1 MNEFKKRGIDML
13 SQEIVKL
20 VETRFKVTDVTEKS
34 YESLKYPKLLPMMRF
49 SLKKYI
55 VEGFGS
61 LFTMDTTAMGGM
73 MTLSTVV
80 LTPNSGKNVPFL
92 LIDTMDMKKKSL
104 SYVEFYDKTEK
115 GALCNTLDPLA
126 EEYKDIPDYAE
137 KEGWYIAE
145 RTPYSLIK
153 GGEGVDK
160 ETLSKMT
167 LDAAKRYIDEAA
179 AAETKEENLNT
190 LRTFQNDMCEKG
202 NPSTTTL
209 EKLFGKEGA
218 KEFFKTVIMPV

>member
-1 MNEFKKRGIDML
+1 ML

-20 VETRFKVTDVTEKS
+20 VGSRFKVTDVTEKS

-49 SLKKYI
+49 SLKKYD
-55 VEGFGS
+55 VEGFGG

-80 LTPNSGKNVPFL
+80 LTPNTGKNVPFL

-115 GALCNTLDPLA
+115 GALCEKLKALSD
-126 EEYKDIPDYAE
+126 EYKNIPDYAE
-137 KEGWYIAE
+137 KDGWYIAE
-145 RTPYSLIK
+145 RTQYSLIK

-160 ETLSKMT
+160 GVLSKMT
-167 LDAAKRYIDEAA
+167 IDAAKRYIDEAA
-179 AAETKEENLNT
+179 VAEINEENLNS
-190 LRTFQNDMCEKG
+190 LRAFQSDMCEKG
-202 NPSTTTL
+202 NPSTATL